1 MKPFFLIFC
10 FLLVCS
16 NIFANEVNV
25 YSYRKPHLV
34 EPLFNKFEKDTGIK
48 VNTVF
53 AEKGIVQRLKNEG
66 KNSPADL
73 IFTVDIGRLDDLKI
87 NALLQAVNSNALNK
101 NIPDFLRDKDS
112 MWFGLTSRAR
122 VIVISKKSKHTIK
135 NYEDLTD
142 PKFKGKVCI
151 RSAKHPYMVGLFSSL
166 SLHLGE
172 DQLKSYLTQLKSN
185 LVRKPQGNDRAQVK
199 AIYSGLCE
207 VSVINHY
214 YLALMLNDKVQKKWA
229 DSVNVIFPNQATFG
243 THMNI
248 SGVALAKNAPNKK
261 NAIMLMEFLSSPTG
275 QSLYSIANNEYP
287 VNSEINLSD
296 TLVTWGSFIKD
307 KTALSKIA
315 SLRKPV
321 IKIIDDLNINN

>member
-1 MKPFFLIFC
+1 M
-10 FLLVCS
+10 
-16 NIFANEVNV
+16 
-25 YSYRKPHLV
+25 
-34 EPLFNKFEKDTGIK
+34 
-48 VNTVF
+48 
-53 AEKGIVQRLKNEG
+53 
-66 KNSPADL
+66 
-73 IFTVDIGRLDDLKI
+73 
-87 NALLQAVNSNALNK
+87 QAVNSNALNN

-122 VIVISKKSKHTIK
+122 VIVISKKSKHTVK
-135 NYEDLTD
+135 NYQDLAD

-166 SLHLGE
+166 SFHLGE
-172 DQLKSYLTQLKSN
+172 DQLKSYLTDLKSN

-229 DSVNVIFPNQATFG
+229 DSVNVIFPNQSSFG

-275 QSLYSIANNEYP
+275 QTLYSIANNEYP
-287 VNSEINLSD
+287 VNSEIDLSD
-296 TLVTWGSFIKD
+296 TIVTWEILLRIKRHCQ
-307 KTALSKIA
+307 KL
-315 SLRKPV
+315 LH
-321 IKIIDDLNINN
+321 

>member
-1 MKPFFLIFC
+1 MKLFFLIFG
-10 FLLVCS
+10 FFFFCS

-48 VNTVF
+48 VNTLF

-66 KNSPADL
+66 KNSSADL
-73 IFTVDIGRLDDLKI
+73 IFTVDIGRLDDLKT
-87 NALLQAVNSNALNK
+87 NNLLQAVNSSALSK
-101 NIPDFLRDKDS
+101 NIPDFFMDRDL

-122 VIVISKKSKHTIK
+122 VIVISKKSKNQIK
-135 NYEDLTD
+135 NYQDLAD

-166 SLHLGE
+166 YFHLGE
-172 DQLKSYLTQLKSN
+172 DQLKSYLINLKSN

-214 YLALMLNDKVQKKWA
+214 YLALMLNDKEQKKWA
-229 DSVNVIFPNQATFG
+229 DSINVIFPNQSTFG

-261 NAIMLMEFLSSPTG
+261 NAIMLMEFLASPTG
-275 QSLYSIANNEYP
+275 QSLYSIANDEYP
-287 VNSEINLSD
+287 VNSKISLSD
-296 TLVTWGSFIKD
+296 TLATWGNFTKD
-307 KTALSKIA
+307 KTALTKIA

-321 IKIIDDLNINN
+321 IKLIDDLNINN

>member
-1 MKPFFLIFC
+1 MKYVFLIFC
-10 FLLVCS
+10 FISS

-34 EPLFNKFEKDTGIK
+34 EPLFNKFENDTGIK
-48 VNTVF
+48 VNTIF

-73 IFTVDIGRLDDLKI
+73 IFTVDIGRLSDLKI
-87 NALLQAVNSNALNK
+87 NNLLQVVNSNTLKK

-112 MWFGLTSRAR
+112 KWFGLTSRAR
-122 VIVISKKSKHTIK
+122 VIVVSKNSKNIVR
-135 NYEDLTD
+135 NYQDLAD
-142 PKFKGKVCI
+142 VKFKGKVCI

-166 SLHLGE
+166 FFHLGE
-172 DQLKSYLTQLKSN
+172 AQFKNYLTDLKSN

-214 YLALMLNDKVQKKWA
+214 YLALMLNDKEQKKWA
-229 DSVNVIFPNQATFG
+229 DSVNVIFPNQSTFG

-248 SGVALAKNAPNKK
+248 SGVALAKNSPNKK
-261 NAIMLMEFLSSPTG
+261 NAIKLMEFLSSPTG
-275 QSLYSIANNEYP
+275 QSLYSISNDEYP
-287 VNSEINLSD
+287 VNNEINLSD
-296 TLVTWGSFIKD
+296 TLVSWGNFVKD

-315 SLRKPV
+315 SFRKPV

>member
-1 MKPFFLIFC
+1 MKNSFLIFSL
-10 FLLVCS
+10 FFIS
-16 NIFANEVNV
+16 TNIFANEVNV

-34 EPLFNKFEKDTGIK
+34 QPLFNQFEKDTNIK
-48 VNTVF
+48 VNTIF

-73 IFTVDIGRLDDLKI
+73 IFTVDIGRLNDLKM
-87 NALLQAVNSNALNK
+87 NNLLQIVNSNTLKK

-112 MWFGLTSRAR
+112 KWFGLTSRAR
-122 VIVISKKSKHTIK
+122 VIVISKKSKKIVK
-135 NYEDLTD
+135 NYQDLAD
-142 PKFKGKVCI
+142 PEFKGKVCI

-166 SLHLGE
+166 LFHLGE
-172 DQLKSYLTQLKSN
+172 TQLKNYLTDLKSN

-214 YLALMLNDKVQKKWA
+214 YLALMLNDKEQKKWA
-229 DSVNVIFPNQATFG
+229 DSVNVIFPNQSTFG

-248 SGVALAKNAPNKK
+248 SGVALAKNSPNKN

-275 QSLYSIANNEYP
+275 QALYSISNDEYP
-287 VNSEINLSD
+287 VNSKIELSA
-296 TLVTWGSFIKD
+296 TLVSWGNFNKD
-307 KTALSKIA
+307 KTSLSKIA
-315 SLRKPV
+315 SLRKTV
-321 IKIIDDLNINN
+321 IKIIDDLSINN